1 MATTTLIPLH
11 AGKGR
16 TVAAALR
23 GTTDYVKNPEKTNGG
38 EWVTAYECDPLT
50 ADAEFLFAK
59 NHYAQITGRD
69 QGGRDVIGYHLRQS
83 FKPGEIDP
91 ATANRI
97 GYELALRLTHGN
109 HAFVCCTHVDKN
121 HTHSHIVIS
130 SISLDCTRKFRNF
143 KGSTFAVRKISD
155 MLCLENG
162 LSIVEK
168 PKPSKGKNYGEW
180 LGGDKPKTGSDRQ
193 CDVIDECIV
202 IGRSQTEFFTAL
214 KRAGVEIKS
223 GKQLAFR
230 LRGAKKFF
238 RQDTLGD
245 DYSPA
250 AILERLTGRR
260 VVQAKPKI
268 APPPKSAYAPK
279 LLIDIE
285 AKMQQGYGEG
295 FRQYATIINVK
306 EMARTL
312 IFLKENGIGTYEELV
327 KKDNAVSADY
337 FHANE
342 RRKVIDARLATITE
356 LQKHIGNYGKGQPVY
371 KEYRAI
377 RNSKK
382 ARVFYEEHRAA
393 LTLRSAA
400 KKYFD
405 TQGLEK
411 TLPSINALKQ
421 EYAELLAEKRTLG
434 NIRQKRDDMID
445 WARAK
450 NNTERILGVSPAPRK
465 TLDREAR

>member
-16 TVAAALR
+16 AIAAALR

-59 NHYAQITGRD
+59 NQYAQITGRS

-109 HAFVCCTHVDKN
+109 HAFVCCTHTDKG
-121 HTHSHIVIS
+121 HIHSHIVINS
-130 SISLDCTRKFRNF
+130 TSLDCTRKFRNF
-143 KGSTFAVRKISD
+143 KGSSFAVRKISD

-168 PKPSKGKNYGEW
+168 PKPSRGSYGQW
-180 LGGDKPKTGSDRQ
+180 LGNDKPKTGRDRL
-193 CDVIDECIV
+193 CDSIDACIV

-230 LRGAKKFF
+230 PSGAKKFF

-250 AILERLTGRR
+250 AILERLLGKR
-260 VVQAKPKI
+260 VVQAKPKT
-268 APPPKSAYAPK
+268 AESPKSAYAPK

-285 AKMQQGYGEG
+285 AKMKQGCGEG
-295 FRQYATIINVK
+295 FRQYATIQNIK
-306 EMARTL
+306 EMAKTL
-312 IFLKENGIGTYEELV
+312 IFLKENGVGTYEELV

-342 RRKVIDARLATITE
+342 RRKEIDARLAAITE
-356 LQKHIGNYGKGQPVY
+356 LQKHIGNYGKGQSVY
-371 KEYRAI
+371 NE
-377 RNSKK
+377 NPLKK
-382 ARVFYEEHRAA
+382 
-393 LTLRSAA
+393 
-400 KKYFD
+400 
-405 TQGLEK
+405 
-411 TLPSINALKQ
+411 I
-421 EYAELLAEKRTLG
+421 
-434 NIRQKRDDMID
+434 
-445 WARAK
+445 
-450 NNTERILGVSPAPRK
+450 
-465 TLDREAR
+465 